1 MDADETIIQLGA
13 KLDQW
18 SDELFAKLDMMDRA
32 TQAKELLAGIQILRE
47 FDRLKAQ
54 GLAAIE
60 ALLDGQD
67 ATTDDE
73 RVASLTRGFEFAAKL
88 QATLKDEFSDTDGII
103 KVDRLMDAIV
113 RALAATHSGRAVL
126 APLLDHA
133 DMSVRAF
140 AGQYLIDLMP
150 DRVIPILREID
161 DRNEGLCA
169 DFKAHWVL
177 LTWERERRGRF
188 NALDVGTSRAAPAS

>member
-67 ATTDDE
+67 AT
-73 RVASLTRGFEFAAKL
+73 
-88 QATLKDEFSDTDGII
+88 TLKDEFSDTDGII